1 MQKVHTVSGL
11 RNSGEAIRQFRPRGF
26 IAGVHEAMVALL
38 RHRLS
43 GACIALMAIAG
54 IAGTFITFWPR

>member
-11 RNSGEAIRQFRPRGF
+11 KNSGEAYRQFRPRGF
-26 IAGVHEAMVALL
+26 IAGVHEMIVDLL
-38 RHRLS
+38 RHRFA

>member
-11 RNSGEAIRQFRPRGF
+11 KNSGEAYRQFRPRSF
-26 IAGVHEAMVALL
+26 IAGVHEVIVHVL

-43 GACIALMAIAG
+43 GAFIALMGIAG
-54 IAGTFITFWPR
+54 IAGAFLTFWPR